1 MAVLK
6 TVGHRSMRVSQGTKP
21 FGLSQVSSRVFIR
34 YRYMAERDT
43 HCAKDAVRED
53 EGSIPSVPI
62 FAGVKATGRPQML
75 KPSGLRVSQGTKPFG
90 LSRSPSPVLIP
101 E

>member
-6 TVGHRSMRVSQGTKP
+6 TVGHRSMRV
-21 FGLSQVSSRVFIR
+21 QVSSRVFIR

-43 HCAKDAVRED
+43 RCAKDAVRED

-75 KPSGLRVSQGTKPFG
+75 KPSGLRV
-90 LSRSPSPVLIP
+90 RSPSPVLIP